1 MPSSRLLLLALFAP
15 VIPATIAATVVI
27 VRQMGAC

>member
-15 VIPATIAATVVI
+15 VIPATVAAAVVI
-27 VRQMGAC
+27 VRHFGGC